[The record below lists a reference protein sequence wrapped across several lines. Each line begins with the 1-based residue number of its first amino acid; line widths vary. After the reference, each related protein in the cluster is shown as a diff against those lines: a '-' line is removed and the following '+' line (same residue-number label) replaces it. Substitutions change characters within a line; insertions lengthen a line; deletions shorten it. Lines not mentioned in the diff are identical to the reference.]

1 MQNPGLRYFT
11 TVARHGSIR
20 EAADDLHVAQSALSR
35 QILKLEQELGVP
47 LLQRHARG
55 VALTAAGEIFLRYAR
70 SSLRQVEKVR
80 SELDALKGL
89 RRGTITIHAIESLV
103 PHLLPRAVA
112 AFRERHPGVAFE
124 ITIDGSDHV
133 VEAVREG
140 RTDIGL
146 AFYEPTDPEI
156 VPVFKMREP
165 LVATMSSRHPLAG
178 KARVSLADCA
188 AWPIASPMKNT
199 GSRILLDL
207 ACKAGGVHISPALE
221 TNSIPLR
228 LEFVHVNHGITF
240 LSRLSGWDSLWAG
253 ELVAVTLR
261 DPLLNSA
268 TIDAITP
275 ASRQLPLA
283 AEEFLHTLE
292 DEFRRLRAAVPM
304 EARHRDGPPAAGPR
318 AGKRRRQVLVGVS
331 GVVVLPKPAGSR
343 RGGRAAA

>member
-1 MQNPGLRYFT
+1 MLNSSLRYFT
-11 TVARHGSIR
+11 AVARHGSIR
-20 EAADDLHVAQSALSR
+20 EAADDLHIAQSALSR
-35 QILKLEQELGVP
+35 QIHKLEQELGVP

-55 VALTAAGEIFLRYAR
+55 VMLTSAGEIFLRYAR

-80 SELDALKGL
+80 SELDALQGL

-112 AFRERHPGVAFE
+112 AFRGRHPGVAFE

-146 AFYEPTDPEI
+146 AFYPPADPEI
-156 VPVFKMREP
+156 VSVFKMREP
-165 LVATMSSRHPLAG
+165 LVAMMSSRHPLAG
-178 KARVSLADCA
+178 KARVSLADCVA
-188 AWPIASPMKNT
+188 YPIASPMKNT

-228 LEFVHVNHGITF
+228 LEFVHVNDGITF
-240 LSRLSGWDSLWAG
+240 LSRLSGWESLRSG
-253 ELVAVTLR
+253 QLVALALR
-261 DPLLNSA
+261 DRMLNTAS
-268 TIDAITP
+268 IDAITH

-283 AEEFLHTLE
+283 AEEFLRFLE
-292 DEFRRLRAAVPM
+292 GEFERLHVSMPTAVG
-304 EARHRDGPPAAGPR
+304 A
-318 AGKRRRQVLVGVS
+318 Q
-331 GVVVLPKPAGSR
+331 
-343 RGGRAAA
+343 GRP